1 MNYQEEILKLY
12 NEIQGLKKWLLENTP
27 TLKELEDINKKFN
40 QQIQALA
47 QKISVLEQKLR
58 LLETKIQK

>member
-12 NEIQGLKKWLLENTP
+12 NEIQELKKWLLENTP
-27 TLKELEDINKKFN
+27 TLKELQEINQKFN